1 MKLKAVGKPSPLFSG
16 CQYTGRTF
24 HKWALSFIDPRSGHK
39 HLERKCQDCGVR
51 QHVAG
56 VPNQE
61 TRELPR
67 SLWCL
72 GDWQWSEGSLEP

>member
-1 MKLKAVGKPSPLFSG
+1 MNFGAVTHPSNASG
-16 CQYTGRTF
+16 CRFTGRTF
-24 HKWALSFIDPRSGHK
+24 HKWVLSFIDPRSGHK
-39 HLERKCQDCGVR
+39 HLERKCQDCGLR
-51 QHVAG
+51 QHVAA

-72 GDWQWSEGSLEP
+72 GDWQWSDGSLEP